1 MTSDWVMIT
10 ATMVMFV
17 SLFGALGLAVI
28 AWRRQSLIR
37 GLEAREQNGL
47 GMSSPV
53 ATDRVQALAG
63 REGTSQGGVPMPSS
77 TGNGATVGII
87 AGVVVLL
94 VVGGF
99 AAWWFGFRGG
109 STSASTAGA
118 PQIAKPANGPLG
130 ADPDASVPDDPP
142 AIQDRAAYTV
152 AVLNASGVTGA
163 ARDVVAPKV
172 ETAGYRLGEVGD
184 ANDQNLASSVVMWKP
199 GKQAVAQNVAK
210 DIGIT
215 SAPPLDGVA
224 SDAIGDA
231 DVVVVVGKDSASGP

>member
-1 MTSDWVMIT
+1 MAKVNFRLVMPERELL
-10 ATMVMFV
+10 AT
-17 SLFGALGLAVI
+17 
-28 AWRRQSLIR
+28 
-37 GLEAREQNGL
+37 EAD
-47 GMSSPV
+47 M
-53 ATDRVQALAG
+53 
-63 REGTSQGGVPMPSS
+63 
-77 TGNGATVGII
+77 
-87 AGVVVLL
+87 VVVPGSEGDFGVLHGHAPLISTVRPGVLEVYQGSKAEQRFL

-199 GKQAVAQNVAK
+199 GKQAVAQTVAK

-231 DVVVVVGKDSASGP
+231 DVVVVVGKDLAAAP